1 MPAVVKRREQRAD
14 GKWMLASRF
23 QMGSGPD
30 TETFAPVVDSG
41 VTCRRR
47 LSDQAGF
54 TLIEVLVAM
63 SILLAG
69 VLAMLALF
77 DRANA
82 ATVVDRQ
89 REGATSLAREITEG
103 ARGVPFDDLV
113 NTVSL
118 NAELQAMPGLE
129 DDSAGGG
136 PYTVMRRGTAF
147 TVVTSVCTVDDG
159 KDGGG
164 SRPSS
169 TSFCPDST
177 SAGTVDANPEDY
189 RRVTAT
195 VSWTHQG
202 ITRSVTQTGI
212 VNNPG
217 SGPGVVS
224 VVPDGWAAPY
234 EITTIDPALTIRIT
248 TSDPAKVV
256 SWSLDGTKQSTMP
269 VQSDATAL
277 LSAVD
282 WQIATLDDGPYVI
295 TADAFDANGVS
306 GPSRTET
313 ITLNRYLPRKPAHV
327 AGGRNGHGSVDIEWS
342 ANTERD
348 IIGYEVERTDANGT
362 ETGQVVCG
370 FVAQKLETTC
380 IDSSPPDGDPI
391 YYHVRA
397 YDKAP
402 GTGTP
407 RPGVWSDP
415 LKVVSTN
422 QPPFAPPSLSA
433 STTFPGTSSAV
444 VKLTFQR
451 PEPQDPDAGDS
462 IAFFRIYRVD
472 RGAQPQVRDRHDR
485 WFGDGDSIT
494 WEDIHT
500 GGSLHDYYV
509 TAVDTNYAESP
520 RVGPVSGG

>member
-1 MPAVVKRREQRAD
+1 MAKGMPACR
-14 GKWMLASRF
+14 L

-30 TETFAPVVDSG
+30 TPALAPVVKSG
-41 VTCRRR
+41 MTCRHR
-47 LSDQAGF
+47 LVDQAGF
-54 TLIEVLVAM
+54 TLVEVLVAALVLM
-63 SILLAG
+63 VG
-69 VLAMLALF
+69 VLTMLALF

-82 ATVVDRQ
+82 ATVIDRQ

-103 ARGVPFDDLV
+103 ARSVPFDDLV
-113 NTVSL
+113 STVSL

-136 PYTVMRRGTAF
+136 LYTVMRRGTAF
-147 TVVTSVCTVDDG
+147 TVVTSVCTVDDV

-169 TSFCPDST
+169 ASFCPDST
-177 SAGTVDANPEDY
+177 AAGTADANPEDY
-189 RRVTAT
+189 RRVKAT
-195 VSWTHQG
+195 VSWTRQG

-224 VVPDGWAAPY
+224 VVPDGWAVPY
-234 EITTIDPALTIRIT
+234 EITTIVPALTIRIT
-248 TSDPAKVV
+248 TSDAAKVV

-269 VQSDATAL
+269 VQSDGTAQL
-277 LSAVD
+277 WVVD
-282 WQIATLDDGPYVI
+282 WQIAALDDGPYVI

-313 ITLNRYLPRKPAHV
+313 VTLNRYEPRKPAHV
-327 AGGRNGHGSVDIEWS
+327 AGGRNGLGSVDIEWS

-348 IIGYEVERTDANGT
+348 IIGYEVQRTDATGT
-362 ETGQVVCG
+362 ATGQLVCG
-370 FVAQKLETTC
+370 FVAQKLDTTC
-380 IDSSPPDGDPI
+380 IDPSPPDGDPI

-402 GTGTP
+402 GSGAP
-407 RPGVWSDP
+407 RPGPRSDP
-415 LKVVSTN
+415 LKVVSN
-422 QPPFAPPSLSA
+422 NRPPFPPPSLNA

-444 VKLTFQR
+444 VTLAFPR
-451 PEPQDPDAGDS
+451 PAPQDPDDGDS

-472 RGAQPQVRDRHDR
+472 SGAQPRIRDRYDR
-485 WFGDGDSIT
+485 WYREGDSLT
-494 WEDIHT
+494 WEDIRT
-500 GGSLHDYYV
+500 GGSRHDYYV
-509 TAVDTNYAESP
+509 SAVDTNYAESVM
-520 RVGPVSGG
+520 VGPVSGG

>member
-1 MPAVVKRREQRAD
+1 MPD
-14 GKWMLASRF
+14 P
-23 QMGSGPD
+23 GS
-30 TETFAPVVDSG
+30 
-41 VTCRRR
+41 
-47 LSDQAGF
+47 LSDERGF

-63 SILLAG
+63 FILLVG
-69 VLAMLALF
+69 VLATLALF

-89 REGATSLAREITEG
+89 REAATSLAREITEG
-103 ARGVPFDDLV
+103 ARGVTFDDLV
-113 NTVSL
+113 STVSL

-147 TVVTSVCTVDDG
+147 TVVTSVCTVDDV

-164 SRPSS
+164 SRPSAV
-169 TSFCPDST
+169 SFCPDST
-177 SAGTVDANPEDY
+177 SAGPVDANPEDY
-189 RRVTAT
+189 RRVKAT

-217 SGPGVVS
+217 SGPGVHS

-234 EITTIDPALTIRIT
+234 EITAIVPALTIKIT
-248 TSDPAKVV
+248 TSGPAKVV

-269 VQSDATAL
+269 VQSDGTAL
-277 LSAVD
+277 LWAVD
-282 WQIATLDDGPYVI
+282 WPIETLDDGPYVI

-313 ITLNRYLPRKPAHV
+313 ITLNRYEPRKPTHV
-327 AGGRNGHGSVDIEWS
+327 AGGRNGQGSVDIEWR

-348 IIGYEVERTDANGT
+348 IIGYEVERTDANGA

-370 FVAQKLETTC
+370 FVGQKLDTTC
-380 IDSSPPDGDPI
+380 IDSSPPEADQI

-402 GTGTP
+402 STAAP
-407 RPGVWSDP
+407 RPGEWSDP
-415 LKVVSTN
+415 LKVIKSN
-422 QPPFAPPSLSA
+422 QRPFAPLRVSA

-444 VKLTFQR
+444 VTLTVER
-451 PEPQDPDAGDS
+451 PVPEDPDIGDS

-472 RGAQPQVRDRHDR
+472 PGAQPRVRDRYDR
-485 WFGDGDSIT
+485 WYGDGDST
-494 WEDIHT
+494 RWEDIRT
-500 GGSLHDYYV
+500 GGTQHDYYV
-509 TAVDTNYAESP
+509 SAVDTNYAESVM
-520 RVGPVSGG
+520 VGPVSGG

>member
-1 MPAVVKRREQRAD
+1 MGRGTVKQRDHRVDGKGMPAP
-14 GKWMLASRF
+14 
-23 QMGSGPD
+23 GP
-30 TETFAPVVDSG
+30 
-41 VTCRRR
+41 
-47 LSDQAGF
+47 LSDERGF

-63 SILLAG
+63 FILLVG
-69 VLAMLALF
+69 VLATLALF

-89 REGATSLAREITEG
+89 REAATSLAREITEG

-113 NTVSL
+113 STVSL

-136 PYTVMRRGTAF
+136 PYTMMRRGTAF

-169 TSFCPDST
+169 MSFCTDST

-189 RRVTAT
+189 RRVKAT

-217 SGPGVVS
+217 SGPGVQS

-234 EITTIDPALTIRIT
+234 EITAVVPALTIKIT
-248 TSDPAKVV
+248 TSSPANVV
-256 SWSLDGTKQSTMP
+256 SWSLDGTKQSTAP
-269 VQSDATAL
+269 VQSDGTAL
-277 LSAVD
+277 LWAVD
-282 WQIATLDDGPYVI
+282 WPIETLDDGPYVI
-295 TADAFDANGVS
+295 TADAFDANGIS

-313 ITLNRYLPRKPAHV
+313 ITLNRYLPRKPLDV

-348 IIGYEVERTDANGT
+348 IIGYEVERTDATGT
-362 ETGQVVCG
+362 REIVCG
-370 FVAQKLETTC
+370 FVEQKLDLTC
-380 IDSSPPDGDPI
+380 TDPSPPPDDEI
-391 YYHVRA
+391 YYRVRA

-402 GTGTP
+402 GTGAP
-407 RPGVWSDP
+407 RPGEWSDP
-415 LKVVSTN
+415 LKVVRTN
-422 QPPFAPPSLSA
+422 QPPFPPPGLSA
-433 STTFPGTSSAV
+433 STSFPGTSSAV
-444 VKLTFQR
+444 VRLTFQR
-451 PEPQDPDAGDS
+451 PDPQDPDAGDS

-472 RGAQPQVRDRHDR
+472 PGAQPRVRDRYDR
-485 WFGDGDSIT
+485 WYGGGDSVT
-494 WEDIHT
+494 WDDIHT
-500 GGSLHDYYV
+500 GGSPHDYYV
-509 TAVDTNYAESP
+509 SAVDTNYGESAM
-520 RVGPVSGG
+520 VGPVNGG